1 MCTWNQILFL
11 KQAPR
16 FLNLKKMPKPKSWV
30 LKIEEPGSNLD
41 SKAVRKTTLSIKTRI
56 SSKFFGK
63 RRTGQ
68 QGLIPSTG
76 SYLPGQNWFQ

>member
-1 MCTWNQILFL
+1 
-11 KQAPR
+11 
-16 FLNLKKMPKPKSWV
+16 MPKPKSWV

-41 SKAVRKTTLSIKTRI
+41 SKEVRKTTSSIKTRI
-56 SSKFFGK
+56 SSEFFGK

-68 QGLIPSTG
+68 HGLIPSTG